1 MSSPANQSATVPAA
15 ESRRGTGR
23 HPRRPGAAL
32 ALGLSLA
39 IAVGA
44 VRPQGAAAAG
54 QTGPSGRD
62 VRLAARLLATLETVR
77 ASRNSPA
84 MTACVV
90 FPDGTTWAGA
100 SGLTDLAAGTPATA
114 ETPFGLAS
122 VSKTFLAAAIMALVG
137 EGRLHLGDSV
147 ARLLPDVPVGGLP
160 IDPRITVRQ
169 LLDHTSGLHDHLTE
183 GALGRDALAEPDVA
197 WTPARA
203 LAYTDAEREP
213 PGTVYWYS
221 NTGYVLLGLILERLT
236 GRTVAEELR
245 ARFFER
251 LGLTSLFVQDAEP
264 PTAPLPVAYRLSGR
278 RADATPSPWVSG
290 TPVRPYRAIV
300 TAAGPAGDIAGNAC
314 DAARWIRALATGAA
328 IDPALVTRMVDDAR
342 RLVATDL
349 TQPYGLG
356 IQVRVID
363 GHPSIGHSG
372 RLGHRA
378 TVRWFPDLGLG
389 IAVLTNQSRDD
400 PAVALSAL
408 LAILAPPRP
417 RPGPVPS

>member
-1 MSSPANQSATVPAA
+1 MSSPAPPHGRETD
-15 ESRRGTGR
+15 RR
-23 HPRRPGAAL
+23 PRRLGRTLAF
-32 ALGLSLA
+32 ALGLS
-39 IAVGA
+39 IVVGA
-44 VRPQGAAAAG
+44 VGPAGTAAA
-54 QTGPSGRD
+54 GPSGRD
-62 VRLAARLLATLETVR
+62 PRLATRLLAALEVVR

-84 MTACVV
+84 MTACIL
-90 FPDGTTWAGA
+90 FPDGTTWSGA
-100 SGLTDLAAGTPATA
+100 TGIADLAAGTSATA

-183 GALGRDALAEPDVA
+183 GALGSAALAEPDVA

-221 NTGYVLLGLILERLT
+221 NSGYVLLGLILERLT

-245 ARFFER
+245 ARFFDP

-264 PTAPLPVAYRLSGR
+264 PTAPLPVAYRLFGR

-314 DAARWIRALATGAA
+314 DAIRWIRALATGKA
-328 IDPALVTRMVDDAR
+328 IDPGLVERMVDDAR
-342 RLVATDL
+342 RLVATDF

-356 IQVRVID
+356 LQVRVID
-363 GHPSIGHSG
+363 GHPSVGHSG

-408 LAILAPPRP
+408 LAILAPAHRK
-417 RPGPVPS
+417 PGLVPS